1 MNFLR
6 IFWELPQNLMGVLL
20 LLWLKFTGGILTI
33 KFRYNRFVIKTCSI
47 GVSLGFFVFY
57 PQSQGFPSNEEQN
70 RRHEIG
76 HGFQSMLLGPL
87 YLLIVGIPSLSRNLY
102 DRYHYMKHKR
112 SWKNYYSGFPENWAD
127 KLGGVRFRHH

>member
-6 IFWELPQNLMGVLL
+6 IFWELPQNLIGIILLIWLKINGGVLSV
-20 LLWLKFTGGILTI
+20 KY
-33 KFRYNRFVIKTCSI
+33 RYQRYVIKTKTT

-57 PQSQGFPSNEEQN
+57 PHSPGFPSDEEQN

-87 YLLIVGIPSLSRNLY
+87 YLLIVGIPSLTRNLY
-102 DRYHYMKHKR
+102 GRYFYMRYKR
-112 SWKNYYSGFPENWAD
+112 TWRKYYRGFPENWAD
-127 KLGGVRFRHH
+127 KLGGIRFRHR